1 MGARAFRGRADHT
14 AVLALKGEIRYGV
27 VRGLRDAVDELVGQS
42 ECDTTLIDLREIV
55 LIDSTG
61 LGLLA
66 RVGRATL
73 ERCGRRAI
81 IVCAD
86 ADILTCLYATA
97 FDTLFVL
104 VDKYPFEPEP
114 ALEEVALDTKADPA
128 GRAMGRLVLDAHR
141 DLASLSGG
149 NRRLFGDVIDALDAE
164 LGPPR

>member
-1 MGARAFRGRADHT
+1 
-14 AVLALKGEIRYGV
+14 L
-27 VRGLRDAVDELVGQS
+27 
-42 ECDTTLIDLREIV
+42 

-66 RVGRATL
+66 RIGRVTL

-86 ADILTCLYATA
+86 EDILTCLYATA

-114 ALEEVALDTKADPA
+114 VLDEVVLETKADPT

-149 NRRLFGDVIDALDAE
+149 NRKVFGEVVDALEAE